1 MSVPL
6 KGLCISFFPHNF
18 LCSICI
24 TLCKCF
30 FGLVD
35 FSCSIRW
42 CGKGSKVGGYILRF
56 FIIGAYLCALF
67 KINISPLPQ
76 IPGEEKP
83 KLSWDIFS
91 LILSLCHSVQV
102 TFIAVMM
109 MMNIKGIMIT
119 NNTIQRRCQMDSLL
133 RQVLMKRY

>member
-1 MSVPL
+1 M
-6 KGLCISFFPHNF
+6 
-18 LCSICI
+18 
-24 TLCKCF
+24 LCKCF

-109 MMNIKGIMIT
+109 MVNIKGIII
-119 NNTIQRRCQMDSLL
+119 NNIIQRRCQMDSLL